1 MDQDIETQAMKT
13 NGDTPPSL
21 RAHWQEITGVFL
33 KLGAMSYGGPAI
45 MGMMQAEVQEKRG
58 WLSKETFVEGL
69 GLVNMLP
76 GPGAT
81 QLGIFLGF
89 TRGGWWGG
97 VLAGLCFVLPALLI
111 MLTLTWA
118 YATYGALPVMR
129 GVFYGLAPVV
139 VGIFA
144 VAVWR
149 LGRAAIKDA
158 KQIGLALATAA
169 VLTFTPIDIIP
180 LLLLAGALGVV
191 IYGARRWGIAAAL
204 ILILGYAALHISS
217 SLPPVSQIAAA
228 GRVDLSEIAA
238 FFFKV
243 GAFTFGGGLSVLA
256 FMQDQVV
263 NQLHWLTQQQFLDGL
278 ALGQLTPGPV
288 LMVAAFVGFQTSGFT
303 GALVGAGAI
312 FLPSFLLMLS
322 ILPVFERIK
331 RITWMKAAL
340 KGISPAVIGMIAVA
354 MLQMLPKAV
363 PDWLTG
369 VLLIAT
375 IALMFRWRSGP
386 LTLMLAGGIIGW
398 LSAI

>member
-1 MDQDIETQAMKT
+1 MET
-13 NGDTPPSL
+13 PS
-21 RAHWQEITGVFL
+21 RIRMHWREITGVFL

-45 MGMMQAEVQEKRG
+45 MGMMQAELQEKRG
-58 WLSKETFVEGL
+58 WLSKENFVEGL

-97 VLAGLCFVLPALLI
+97 LLAGFCFVLPALLI
-111 MLTLTWA
+111 MLSLTWA
-118 YATYGALPVMR
+118 YASYGALPVLR

-149 LGRAAIKDA
+149 LGTAGIKDS

-169 VLTFTPIDIIP
+169 ALMFTPIGIIP
-180 LLLLAGALGVV
+180 LLLLAGTLGVV
-191 IYGARRWGIAAAL
+191 FYGARRWGFAAAL
-204 ILILGYAALHISS
+204 VVILGYGALHVSG
-217 SLPPVSQIAAA
+217 SLPPVSQAAA
-228 GRVDLSEIAA
+228 TGAVDLGEIAA

-256 FMQDQVV
+256 FIQDQVV

-278 ALGQLTPGPV
+278 ALGQLTPGPI
-288 LMVAAFVGFQTSGFT
+288 LMVAAFVGYQTAGVS
-303 GALVGAGAI
+303 GALAGAGAI
-312 FLPSFLLMLS
+312 FLPSLLLMLS

-331 RITWMKAAL
+331 GITWMKAAL

-363 PDWLTG
+363 PA
-369 VLLIAT
+369 LLPGILLLAT
-375 IALMFRWRSGP
+375 VALMLAWRSGP
-386 LTLMLAGGIIGW
+386 LPLMAAGGAIGW
-398 LSAI
+398 LFNN

>member
-1 MDQDIETQAMKT
+1 MERHIDVSTQKSTLDIA
-13 NGDTPPSL
+13 PSF
-21 RAHWQEITGVFL
+21 RSHWREITGVFL

-58 WLSKETFVEGL
+58 WLSKENFVEGL

-89 TRGGWWGG
+89 TRAGWWGG
-97 VLAGLCFVLPALLI
+97 LLAGLCFVLPALLI
-111 MLTLTWA
+111 MLSLTWA

-158 KQIGLALATAA
+158 KQISLALATAA
-169 VLTFTPIDIIP
+169 ALMFTPIDIIP

-191 IYGARRWGIAAAL
+191 FYGAWRWGLAAAL
-204 ILILGYAALHISS
+204 ILIVGYGALHLSG
-217 SLPPVSQIAAA
+217 SLPPVTQTAATDA
-228 GRVDLSEIAA
+228 VDLSEIAA

-288 LMVAAFVGFQTSGFT
+288 LMVAAFVGYQTSGVG

-369 VLLIAT
+369 VLLITT
-375 IALMFRWRSGP
+375 IALMLRWRSGP
-386 LTLMLAGGIIGW
+386 LPLMLGGGIIAW

>member
-1 MDQDIETQAMKT
+1 MERDINVSTQKPTM
-13 NGDTPPSL
+13 NTPPNL
-21 RAHWQEITGVFL
+21 RTHWREISGVFI

-58 WLSKETFVEGL
+58 WLSKESFVEGL
-69 GLVNMLP
+69 ALVNMLP

-81 QLGIFLGF
+81 QLGLFLGY

-97 VLAGLCFVLPALLI
+97 LLAGLCFVLPALLI
-111 MLTLTWA
+111 MLSLTWA

-149 LGRAAIKDA
+149 LGGAAIKDA

-169 VLTFTPIDIIP
+169 ALMFTPIDIIP
-180 LLLLAGALGVV
+180 LLLLAGTLGVV
-191 IYGARRWGIAAAL
+191 FYGVWRWGIAAAS
-204 ILILGYAALHISS
+204 ILILSYGALHISG
-217 SLPPVSQIAAA
+217 SLPPVAQIAAT
-228 GRVDLSEIAA
+228 GTVNLSEIAA

-288 LMVAAFVGFQTSGFT
+288 LMVAAFVGYQTSGLG

-340 KGISPAVIGMIAVA
+340 KGISLAVIGMIAVA
-354 MLQMLPKAV
+354 MRQMLPKGV

-369 VLLIAT
+369 GLLVAVVT
-375 IALMFRWRSGP
+375 LMLMRRSGP
-386 LTLMLAGGIIGW
+386 LPMMLAGGVVGW
-398 LSAI
+398 LVNI

>member
-1 MDQDIETQAMKT
+1 MERHIDESTQQST
-13 NGDTPPSL
+13 LDTATGF
-21 RAHWQEITGVFL
+21 RAHWREIGGVFL

-58 WLSKETFVEGL
+58 WLSKENFVEGL

-111 MLTLTWA
+111 MLSLTWA

-149 LGRAAIKDA
+149 LGRAAVKDA
-158 KQIGLALATAA
+158 KQIGLALATGAS
-169 VLTFTPIDIIP
+169 LMFTPIDIIP

-191 IYGARRWGIAAAL
+191 FYGAWRWGAAAL
-204 ILILGYAALHISS
+204 ILFLSYALLH
-217 SLPPVSQIAAA
+217 VSGNIFPLMQTGAA
-228 GRVDLSEIAA
+228 GAVGLSDIAT

-278 ALGQLTPGPV
+278 ALVQLTPGPV
-288 LMVAAFVGFQTSGFT
+288 LMVAAFVGYQTSGLS
-303 GALVGAGAI
+303 GALVGATAI

-369 VLLIAT
+369 VLLIACVVVM
-375 IALMFRWRSGP
+375 LKWRSGP
-386 LTLMLAGGIIGW
+386 LPLMAVGGMLGW
-398 LSAI
+398 LVNL